1 MGMDLEEKGIE
12 EQLGGVERS
21 ETIKIYEEKKSIFN
35 KIKNPYFH
43 WLLSISYIE
52 Q

>member
-1 MGMDLEEKGIE
+1 MEMDLEEKGIE

-21 ETIKIYEEKKSIFN
+21 ETIKIYEEKKSISN
-35 KIKNPYFH
+35 KMKNPYFH
-43 WLLSISYIE
+43 WLLSISNIE

>member
-21 ETIKIYEEKKSIFN
+21 ETIKIYEEKNQFSI
-35 KIKNPYFH
+35 K
-43 WLLSISYIE
+43 
-52 Q
+52 

>member
-1 MGMDLEEKGIE
+1 MGVDLEEKGIE

-21 ETIKIYEEKKSIFN
+21 EITKIYYMRKKINF
-35 KIKNPYFH
+35 
-43 WLLSISYIE
+43 